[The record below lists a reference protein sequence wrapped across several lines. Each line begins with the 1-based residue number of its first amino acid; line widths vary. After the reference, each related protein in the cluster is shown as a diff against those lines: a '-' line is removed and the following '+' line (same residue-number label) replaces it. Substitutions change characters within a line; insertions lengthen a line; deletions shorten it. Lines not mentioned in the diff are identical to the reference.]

1 MHSGSPSQQ
10 LSAHEGATNN
20 NLDPEGWQI
29 CAVSIPLILPLL
41 APRDIDIN
49 LSQGYSVSTSG
60 CRGPADLQPFLSLV
74 PVQGHI
80 PMELEPPTTSVAAS
94 NQSHSTALMYQQ
106 FFHSDSLPG
115 SPYPDAGPNQLS
127 ICPYSYPSSPVA
139 QSQLEDESIPC
150 TPSSQ
155 PSTSSRDPQG
165 SRREV
170 NLSSSKYCP
179 RDNPTC
185 SEGKFKTGQLNEH
198 IQHGKLSASKRAR
211 LR

>member
-115 SPYPDAGPNQLS
+115 SPYFKVGLTQPS
-127 ICPYSYPSSPVA
+127 TYSYSYPPSPLAQPQVA
-139 QSQLEDESIPC
+139 NDYIIS
-150 TPSSQ
+150 TPFPQ
-155 PSTSSRDPQG
+155 PSTSFRDPQA

-170 NLSSSKYCP
+170 SLS
-179 RDNPTC
+179 R
-185 SEGKFKTGQLNEH
+185 
-198 IQHGKLSASKRAR
+198 IQMYYP
-211 LR
+211 